1 MNILRMVNPVM
12 PYVWGSRTFI
22 QSMTG
27 DKTSL
32 NQPQAELWLG
42 AHPKASSQ
50 IRNGEILMSLHD
62 IIADDPDDF
71 LGAQTATAYHDRLPF
86 LLKVLAAD
94 LPLSIQAHPDQ
105 KHAREGFKKEN
116 QLDIPIDAPERNYR
130 DAFHKPELLVAL
142 TEFHALCGF
151 RELQELVYLLPRFLP
166 ETNAAE
172 LTEFLASPDL
182 QTMQKHYSSL
192 LRLSDENR
200 SKLLGEYIKQLRT
213 VRAENLQEKLIIE
226 WSLKLHELY
235 PNDIGVLSPLLMNVI
250 VLKPLEGIY
259 LEAGVLHSYLQ
270 GAGMEI
276 MANSD
281 NVLRG
286 GLTDKH
292 VDTDELLHIL
302 DFTPCVRHPI
312 RAAKI
317 SATEQVF
324 QTSAQEFAL
333 SIVCHTDEQKTEI
346 KASGSPEILF
356 CSEGNFVLENNS
368 QFLSLEQGQSV
379 FVPFEVEGYAVQG
392 TGTLFRAR
400 VNL

>member
-192 LRLSDENR
+192 LMLSD
-200 SKLLGEYIKQLRT
+200 
-213 VRAENLQEKLIIE
+213 
-226 WSLKLHELY
+226 
-235 PNDIGVLSPLLMNVI
+235 
-250 VLKPLEGIY
+250 
-259 LEAGVLHSYLQ
+259 
-270 GAGMEI
+270 
-276 MANSD
+276 
-281 NVLRG
+281 
-286 GLTDKH
+286 
-292 VDTDELLHIL
+292 
-302 DFTPCVRHPI
+302 
-312 RAAKI
+312 
-317 SATEQVF
+317 
-324 QTSAQEFAL
+324 
-333 SIVCHTDEQKTEI
+333 
-346 KASGSPEILF
+346 
-356 CSEGNFVLENNS
+356 
-368 QFLSLEQGQSV
+368 
-379 FVPFEVEGYAVQG
+379 
-392 TGTLFRAR
+392 
-400 VNL
+400 